1 MKDTTPRVAMVLPT
15 YLPESF
21 GGAEQQTRKL
31 ARALSE
37 LGVQITI
44 LAPRLKRG
52 TPRREKDGDVSIV
65 RFPLRRAP
73 NLGGR
78 HSLSFLSW
86 CLQIGFWLVRSR
98 RAYDVIHIVHGRLH
112 ALPAVL
118 AGRWLRK
125 PVIVKLGRGGD
136 HFDLISV
143 RSKFLYGP
151 SFARLIAHHTTTWIA
166 NSAEIATDLK
176 TAGIVPEQIF
186 EIPNGVELPELPSRQ
201 WRSER
206 RFLYLGR
213 FDSEKALDH
222 MIWGFAALPAG
233 ASASLTLAGRGACE
247 DELKTLVSEF
257 GLDSRVVFLPPV
269 ADIAPLFGAADFF
282 LSTSLS
288 EGQSNAMLEAMAFA
302 VPPVVSRVSGTADT
316 VTDGTSGITFPA
328 GDDIAYLAALKR
340 ALSMNEDDYRAMAA
354 AARATAEA
362 KFAMGTVATL
372 YLDIYRRI
380 NASPME
386 RRYAP

>member
-1 MKDTTPRVAMVLPT
+1 MNDTMPRVAMVLPT

-37 LGVQITI
+37 LGAQITI
-44 LAPRLKRG
+44 LAPRLKRA
-52 TPRREKDGDVSIV
+52 TPRSERDGNVTIV
-65 RFPLRRAP
+65 RFPLRHAP

-86 CLQIGFWLVRSR
+86 CLQIGLWLARNRRS
-98 RAYDVIHIVHGRLH
+98 YDVIHVVHGRLH
-112 ALPAVL
+112 ALPAML
-118 AGRWLRK
+118 AGRWLTK
-125 PVIVKLGRGGD
+125 PVLVKLGRGGN
-136 HFDLISV
+136 HFDLASV

-151 SFARLIAHHTTTWIA
+151 FFSRLIAHHTTAWIA
-166 NSAEIATDLK
+166 NSAEIAADLK
-176 TAGIVPEQIF
+176 AAGIAPGKIV
-186 EIPNGVELPELPSRQ
+186 EIPNGVELPELRSKQ
-201 WRSER
+201 WSAAR

-222 MIWGFAALPAG
+222 MIRGFAALPAN
-233 ASASLTLAGRGACE
+233 ANASLTFAGSGACE
-247 DELKTLVSEF
+247 DELKALAMEL
-257 GLDSRVVFLPPV
+257 GLDSRVVFMPPV
-269 ADIAPLFGAADFF
+269 ADIAPLFKAADFF

-302 VPPVVSRVSGTADT
+302 VPPVVSRVSGTGDT
-316 VTDGTSGITFPA
+316 VTDGATSITFPA
-328 GDDIAYLAALKR
+328 GDDAAYLAALKH

-354 AARATAEA
+354 AARATAED

-372 YLDIYRRI
+372 YLDIYRVI

-386 RRYAP
+386 RSYAP